1 MNHSTFSNSIV
12 SNFFNKNNYA
22 MFGIFNKKSDKEI
35 INLLS
40 KNCSLNDT
48 HLIEWFDL
56 SNDQKGELILYNS
69 VYVWYYIIDNNLL
82 KEQNSDIVNLYFAIC
97 LVNIEKYSKRISPE
111 FFFELFENRFQI
123 QRNELKL
130 YRENQNKERLY
141 FPSVF
146 YSRLFFQPLTNDSIT
161 SVRIF
166 SEEWSEEDLSDM
178 YAHHINYLH
187 NLCEKTL

>member
-1 MNHSTFSNSIV
+1 
-12 SNFFNKNNYA
+12 

-48 HLIEWFDL
+48 PLISWFDL
-56 SNDQKGELILYNS
+56 DNDQKGELILFNS
-69 VYVWYYIIDNNLL
+69 VYIWYYILDKNLI
-82 KEQNSDIVNLYFAIC
+82 KEQNNNIVYQYFSLC
-97 LVNIEKYSKRISPE
+97 LAKIEEYSEGISAE
-111 FFFELFENRFQI
+111 LFFDLFENRFKI
-123 QRNELKL
+123 HSNELIR
-130 YRENQNKERLY
+130 YRENQSNARLY

-146 YSRLFFQPLTNDSIT
+146 YSRLFFQPLTNDPIT

-166 SEEWSEEDLSDM
+166 SEEWSEHDLSDM
-178 YAHHINYLH
+178 YAHHINYLQ